1 MAPAVVI
8 LQNNM
13 ASKFI
18 LALDQGTSSSRAIVF
33 DHEGNICSVAQ
44 QEFTQH
50 FPKPGWVE
58 HDPMEIWSSEA
69 AVIAQAITKV
79 GVTGKDLA
87 AIGITNQRETTIV
100 WDAETGV
107 PVYNAIVWQD
117 RRTSAFCD
125 SLKERGLVDKIREK
139 TGLIIDAYFSG
150 TKIKW
155 ILDNVPGARE
165 KAEAGKLRFGTV
177 DSWLVWQLTR
187 GEVHVTDVTNASRT
201 MLFNINT
208 LEWDQELL
216 DLFSIPVS
224 MMPAVKSSS
233 EVYGHTK
240 TTIFAH
246 EVPIAGIA
254 GDQQAALFGQ
264 MCTDP
269 GAVKN
274 TYGTGCFLLMNT
286 GTKPILSKNN
296 LLTTIA
302 WKIGDTVNYALEG
315 SIFVGGSVVQWLR
328 DGLGIIRSS
337 SEIEALAA
345 TVEDNGGVYFVP
357 ALTGMG
363 APYWDQYAHGVIC
376 GITRG
381 TTAAH
386 IARAALEG
394 IAFQTMD
401 IVNAMEKDAGVPL
414 AELKV
419 DGGASRNNLM
429 MQFQADILGASVVRP
444 VVTET
449 TAMGACYLAGL
460 AVGYWNSLDEIKAQW
475 QVERCFKPTGADV
488 TAVKQ
493 GWIDAINRTITK

>member
-1 MAPAVVI
+1 MD
-8 LQNNM
+8 
-13 ASKFI
+13 KYI

-33 DHEGNICSVAQ
+33 DHEGNIRSTAQ
-44 QEFTQH
+44 MEFTQY

-58 HDPMEIWSSEA
+58 HNPMEIWSSEA
-69 AVIAQAITKV
+69 AVIAEAITKM
-79 GVTGKDLA
+79 GINGKDIA
-87 AIGITNQRETTIV
+87 GIGITNQRETTIV
-100 WDAETGV
+100 WDAETGE

-117 RRTSAFCD
+117 RRTSEFCD
-125 SLKERGLVDKIREK
+125 TLRDKADFIREK

-150 TKIKW
+150 TKIRW
-155 ILDNVPGARE
+155 ILDNVPGARD

-187 GEVHVTDVTNASRT
+187 GEVHVTDVSNASRT

-208 LEWDQELL
+208 LEWDKELLELL
-216 DLFSIPVS
+216 DIPAS
-224 MMPAVKSSS
+224 MMPEVRSSS
-233 EVYGHTK
+233 EVYGVTK

-246 EVPIAGIA
+246 EVPIGGIA

-264 MCTDP
+264 MCTEP
-269 GAVKN
+269 GSVKN

-286 GTKPILSKNN
+286 GEKPILSRNN
-296 LLTTIA
+296 LLTTVA
-302 WKIGDTVNYALEG
+302 WKIGDQVNYALEG

-363 APYWDQYAHGVIC
+363 APYWDQYAHGTIC

-401 IVNAMEKDAGVPL
+401 IVGAMEKDAGVKL
-414 AELKV
+414 SELKV

-429 MQFQADILGASVVRP
+429 MQFQADVLDTSVIRP
-444 VVTET
+444 KVTET

-460 AVGYWNSLDEIKAQW
+460 AVGFWSSLDEIKAQW
-475 QVERCFKPTGADV
+475 QAEHVFQPSGAD
-488 TAVKQ
+488 TAALKA
-493 GWIDAINRTITK
+493 GWADAISRTLSK

>member
-1 MAPAVVI
+1 MAE
-8 LQNNM
+8 
-13 ASKFI
+13 KFI

-33 DHEGNICSVAQ
+33 DHEGKIRSTAQ
-44 QEFTQH
+44 MEFTQY
-50 FPKPGWVE
+50 FPRPGWVE
-58 HDPMEIWSSEA
+58 HNPMEIWSSEA
-69 AVIAQAITKV
+69 GVIAEAISKV
-79 GVTGKDLA
+79 GIGGLDIA

-100 WDAETGV
+100 WDAETGQ

-117 RRTSAFCD
+117 RRTSEYCD
-125 SLKERGLVDKIREK
+125 FLKSQGLVDKSREK

-150 TKIKW
+150 TKIRW
-155 ILDNVPGARE
+155 ILENVPGARE

-177 DSWLVWQLTR
+177 DTWLVWQLTR
-187 GEVHVTDVTNASRT
+187 GEVHVTDVSNASRT
-201 MLFNINT
+201 MLFNIHD
-208 LEWDQELL
+208 LRWDNELL
-216 DLFSIPVS
+216 DLFGIPAS
-224 MMPAVKSSS
+224 MLPEVRSSS

-264 MCTDP
+264 LCTDP
-269 GAVKN
+269 GSVKN

-286 GTKPILSKNN
+286 GKKPILSKNN
-296 LLTTIA
+296 LLTTVA

-337 SEIEALAA
+337 SEVEALAA
-345 TVEDNGGVYFVP
+345 SVPDNGGVYFVP

-363 APYWDQYAHGVIC
+363 APYWDQYAHGTIC
-376 GITRG
+376 GLTRG

-401 IVNAMEKDAGVPL
+401 IVEAMSRDAGVRL

-429 MQFQADILGASVVRP
+429 MQFQADILGTSVIRP
-444 VVTET
+444 EVTET

-460 AVGYWNSLDEIKAQW
+460 AVGYWSSVDEIKQQW
-475 QVERCFKPTGADV
+475 KAEKTFHPSGRDV
-488 TAVKQ
+488 LSLKE
-493 GWIDAINRTITK
+493 GWADAISRTLSKQ

>member
-1 MAPAVVI
+1 MS
-8 LQNNM
+8 N
-13 ASKFI
+13 KYI

-33 DHEGNICSVAQ
+33 DHEGNCCSVAQ
-44 QEFTQH
+44 MEFTQY
-50 FPKPGWVE
+50 FPQPGWVE
-58 HDPMEIWSSEA
+58 HNPMEIWSSEA
-69 AVIAQAITKV
+69 AVIAEAITKL
-79 GVTGKDLA
+79 GVNGLDIA
-87 AIGITNQRETTIV
+87 GIGITNQRETTIV

-125 SLKERGLVDKIREK
+125 SLKELGLVDKIREK

-187 GEVHVTDVTNASRT
+187 GDVHVTDVTNASRT

-208 LEWDQELL
+208 LEWDDELL
-216 DLFSIPVS
+216 SMLGIPRS

-233 EVYGHTK
+233 EVYGYTK

-264 MCTDP
+264 MCTEP
-269 GAVKN
+269 GSVKN

-296 LLTTIA
+296 LLSTVA
-302 WKIGDTVNYALEG
+302 WKIGAEVSYALEG

-328 DGLGIIRSS
+328 DGLGVIRSS
-337 SEIEALAA
+337 SEVEALAA
-345 TVEDNGGVYFVP
+345 SVPDNGGVYFVP

-401 IVNAMEKDAGVPL
+401 IVHAMEKDAGVPL

-429 MQFQADILGASVVRP
+429 MQFQADILGARVVRP
-444 VVTET
+444 KVTET
-449 TAMGACYLAGL
+449 TALGAAYLAGL
-460 AVGYWNSLDEIKAQW
+460 AVGYWSSLEEIKAQW
-475 QVERCFKPTGADV
+475 QVERVFRPSGEDMAPAKA
-488 TAVKQ
+488 A
-493 GWIDAINRTITK
+493 WADAINRTISK

>member
-1 MAPAVVI
+1 MA
-8 LQNNM
+8 
-13 ASKFI
+13 KYI
-18 LALDQGTSSSRAIVF
+18 LALDQGTTSSRAIVF
-33 DHEGNICSVAQ
+33 DHEGNICSTAQ
-44 QEFTQH
+44 MEFTQY

-58 HDPMEIWSSEA
+58 HNPMEIWSSEA
-69 AVIAQAITKV
+69 AVIAEAITKI
-79 GVTGKDLA
+79 GINGKDIA
-87 AIGITNQRETTIV
+87 GIGITNQRETTIV
-100 WDAETGV
+100 WDAETGE

-117 RRTSAFCD
+117 RRTSEFCD
-125 SLKERGLVDKIREK
+125 TLRDKADFIREK

-150 TKIKW
+150 TKIRW

-165 KAEAGKLRFGTV
+165 KAKAGKLRFGTV

-187 GEVHVTDVTNASRT
+187 GMVHVTDVSNASRT

-208 LEWDQELL
+208 LEWDPELL
-216 DLFSIPVS
+216 ALLDIPAS
-224 MMPAVKSSS
+224 MMPEVRSSS

-246 EVPIAGIA
+246 PVPIGGIA

-264 MCTDP
+264 MCTAP
-269 GAVKN
+269 GSVKN

-286 GTKPILSKNN
+286 GEKPILSKNN
-296 LLTTIA
+296 LLTTVA

-345 TVEDNGGVYFVP
+345 SVQDNGGVYFVP

-363 APYWDQYAHGVIC
+363 APYWDQYARGVVC

-401 IVNAMEKDAGVPL
+401 IVGAMEKDAGVKL
-414 AELKV
+414 SELKV

-429 MQFQADILGASVVRP
+429 MQFQADVLGTSVIRP
-444 VVTET
+444 KVTET

-460 AVGYWNSLDEIKAQW
+460 AVGFWSSLDEIKAQW
-475 QVERCFKPTGADV
+475 QAERVFAPSDADV
-488 TAVKQ
+488 SSLKA
-493 GWIDAINRTITK
+493 GWADAISRTLSCHSER

>member
-1 MAPAVVI
+1 ME
-8 LQNNM
+8 QY
-13 ASKFI
+13 I

-33 DHEGNICSVAQ
+33 DHEGNIRSTAQ
-44 QEFTQH
+44 MEFTQY

-58 HDPMEIWSSEA
+58 HNPMEIWSSEA
-69 AVIAQAITKV
+69 AVIAEAITKM
-79 GVTGKDLA
+79 GINGKSIA
-87 AIGITNQRETTIV
+87 GIGITNQRETTIV
-100 WDAETGV
+100 WDAETGE

-117 RRTSAFCD
+117 RRTSEFCD
-125 SLKERGLVDKIREK
+125 TLRDKADFIREK

-150 TKIKW
+150 TKIRW

-187 GEVHVTDVTNASRT
+187 GEVHVTDVSNASRT

-208 LEWDQELL
+208 LEWDKELL
-216 DLFSIPVS
+216 ALLDIPAS
-224 MMPAVKSSS
+224 MMPEVRSSS
-233 EVYGHTK
+233 EVYGVTK

-246 EVPIAGIA
+246 EVPIGGIA

-264 MCTDP
+264 MCTEP
-269 GAVKN
+269 GSVKN

-286 GTKPILSKNN
+286 GEKPILSRNN
-296 LLTTIA
+296 LLTTVA
-302 WKIGDTVNYALEG
+302 WKIGNKVNYALEG

-337 SEIEALAA
+337 SEIEALAS
-345 TVEDNGGVYFVP
+345 TVADNGGVYFVP

-363 APYWDQYAHGVIC
+363 APYWDQYAHGTIC

-401 IVNAMEKDAGVPL
+401 IVGAMEKDAGVKL
-414 AELKV
+414 SELKV

-429 MQFQADILGASVVRP
+429 MQFQADILGTSVIRP
-444 VVTET
+444 KVTET

-460 AVGYWNSLDEIKAQW
+460 AVGFWSSLDEIKAQW
-475 QVERCFKPTGADV
+475 QAERVFTPSDAD
-488 TAVKQ
+488 TSSLKA
-493 GWIDAINRTITK
+493 GWADAISRTLTK

>member
-1 MAPAVVI
+1 ME
-8 LQNNM
+8 
-13 ASKFI
+13 ASTTSKYI

-44 QEFTQH
+44 MEFTQY

-58 HDPMEIWSSEA
+58 HNPMEIWSSEA
-69 AVIAQAITKV
+69 AVIAEAITKL
-79 GVTGKDLA
+79 GINGKSLA

-100 WDAETGV
+100 WDAETGA

-125 SLKERGLVDKIREK
+125 QLKAQGLVDKIREK

-165 KAEAGKLRFGTV
+165 KALAGQLRFGTV

-201 MLFNINT
+201 MLFNIHT
-208 LEWDQELL
+208 LEWDKELL
-216 DLFSIPVS
+216 DLLDIPAS

-254 GDQQAALFGQ
+254 GDQQSALFGQ
-264 MCTDP
+264 MCIEP
-269 GAVKN
+269 GSVKN

-286 GTKPILSKNN
+286 GSKPILSQNN
-296 LLTTIA
+296 LLTTVA
-302 WKIGDTVNYALEG
+302 WKIGDCVNYALEG

-345 TVEDNGGVYFVP
+345 SVPDNGGVYFVP

-381 TTAAH
+381 TTSAH

-401 IVNAMEKDAGVPL
+401 IVHAMEKDAGVPL

-429 MQFQADILGASVVRP
+429 MQFQADILGACVVRP
-444 VVTET
+444 QVTET

-475 QVERCFKPTGADV
+475 QVERCFQPTGEDMSA
-488 TAVKQ
+488 ARK
-493 GWIDAINRTITK
+493 GWADAIGRTISK

>member
-1 MAPAVVI
+1 MEE
-8 LQNNM
+8 
-13 ASKFI
+13 KFI

-33 DHEGNICSVAQ
+33 DRDGNVRSVAQ
-44 QEFTQH
+44 KEFTQH

-58 HDPMEIWSSEA
+58 HDPKEIWSSEA
-69 AVIAQAITKV
+69 SVIAEAITAL
-79 GVTGKDLA
+79 GINGKDIA
-87 AIGITNQRETTIV
+87 GIGITNQRETTIV
-100 WDAETGV
+100 WDAETGE

-125 SLKERGLVDKIREK
+125 QLKAQGLVDRIREK

-150 TKIKW
+150 TKIRW
-155 ILDNVPGARE
+155 ILDNVPGARARA
-165 KAEAGKLRFGTV
+165 KAGKLRFGTV
-177 DSWLVWQLTR
+177 DSWLIWNLTR
-187 GEVHVTDVTNASRT
+187 GEVHVTDVSNASRT

-208 LEWDQELL
+208 LSWDEELLELL
-216 DLFSIPVS
+216 DVPAS
-224 MMPAVKSSS
+224 MMPSVRSSS

-264 MCTDP
+264 MCTVP
-269 GAVKN
+269 GSVKN

-286 GTKPILSKNN
+286 GDKPILSKNN
-296 LLTTIA
+296 LLTTVA
-302 WKIGDTVNYALEG
+302 WKIGETVNYALEG

-337 SEIEALAA
+337 SEVEALAA
-345 TVEDNGGVYFVP
+345 SVPDNGGVYFVP

-363 APYWDQYAHGVIC
+363 APYWDQYAHGTIC
-376 GITRG
+376 GLTRG

-401 IVNAMEKDAGVPL
+401 IVAAMERDAGVKL
-414 AELKV
+414 SELKV

-429 MQFQADILGASVVRP
+429 MQFQADILGASVIRP
-444 VVTET
+444 QVTET
-449 TAMGACYLAGL
+449 TALGACYLAGL
-460 AVGYWNSLDEIKAQW
+460 AVGFWGSLDEVKRQW
-475 QVERCFKPTGADV
+475 QAERIFLPSDAD
-488 TAVKQ
+488 TAPAKA
-493 GWIDAINRTITK
+493 GWADAIQRTLTK

>member
-1 MAPAVVI
+1 ME
-8 LQNNM
+8 
-13 ASKFI
+13 ASTTSKYI

-44 QEFTQH
+44 MEFTQY

-58 HDPMEIWSSEA
+58 HNPMEIWSSEA
-69 AVIAQAITKV
+69 AVIAEAITKL
-79 GVTGKDLA
+79 GINGKSLA

-125 SLKERGLVDKIREK
+125 ELKAQGLVDKIRQK

-165 KAEAGKLRFGTV
+165 KALAGQLRFGTV

-201 MLFNINT
+201 MLFNIHT
-208 LEWDQELL
+208 LEWDKELL
-216 DLFSIPVS
+216 DLLGIPAS

-254 GDQQAALFGQ
+254 GDQQSALFGQ
-264 MCTDP
+264 MCIEP
-269 GAVKN
+269 GSVKN

-286 GTKPILSKNN
+286 GSKPILSKNN
-296 LLTTIA
+296 LLTTVA
-302 WKIGDTVNYALEG
+302 WKIGDCVNYALEG

-328 DGLGIIRSS
+328 DGLGVIRSS

-345 TVEDNGGVYFVP
+345 SVPDNGGVYFVP

-381 TTAAH
+381 TTSAH

-401 IVNAMEKDAGVPL
+401 IVHAMEKDAGVPL

-429 MQFQADILGASVVRP
+429 MQFQADILGACVVRP
-444 VVTET
+444 QVTET

-475 QVERCFKPTGADV
+475 QVERCFQPTGEDMSA
-488 TAVKQ
+488 ARK
-493 GWIDAINRTITK
+493 GWADAIGRTISK

>member
-1 MAPAVVI
+1 MSA
-8 LQNNM
+8 NY
-13 ASKFI
+13 I

-33 DHEGNICSVAQ
+33 DHEGHICSVAQ

-50 FPKPGWVE
+50 FPQPGWVE
-58 HDPMEIWSSEA
+58 HNPMEIWSSEA
-69 AVIAQAITKV
+69 AVIAQAISEI
-79 GVTGKDLA
+79 GVTGKDIA

-100 WDAETGV
+100 WDAETGL

-125 SLKERGLVDKIREK
+125 ELKARGLVEKIREK

-155 ILDNVPGARE
+155 ILDHVEGARE

-187 GEVHVTDVTNASRT
+187 GQVHVTDVSNASRT

-208 LEWDQELL
+208 LEWDKELLELL
-216 DLFSIPVS
+216 DIPAS
-224 MMPAVKSSS
+224 MMPRVCSSS

-264 MCTDP
+264 MCTAP
-269 GAVKN
+269 GSVKN

-286 GTKPILSKNN
+286 GEKPILSRNN
-296 LLTTIA
+296 LLTTVA
-302 WKIGDTVNYALEG
+302 WKIGDKVNYALEG

-345 TVEDNGGVYFVP
+345 SVPDNGGVYFVP

-381 TTAAH
+381 STSAH

-401 IVNAMEKDAGVPL
+401 IVNAMEKDAGVKL
-414 AELKV
+414 SELKV

-429 MQFQADILGASVVRP
+429 MQFQADILGTSVIRP
-444 VVTET
+444 EVTET

-460 AVGYWNSLDEIKAQW
+460 AVGFWGSLDEIKKQW
-475 QVERCFKPTGADV
+475 KAERTFTPSGADV
-488 TAVKQ
+488 TAVKE
-493 GWIDAINRTITK
+493 GWADAIRRTVKQ

>member
-1 MAPAVVI
+1 MT
-8 LQNNM
+8 N
-13 ASKFI
+13 KFI

-33 DHEGNICSVAQ
+33 DHEGNIRSVAQ
-44 QEFTQH
+44 QEFTQY
-50 FPKPGWVE
+50 FPQPGWVE
-58 HDPMEIWSSEA
+58 HNPMEIWSSEA
-69 AVIAQAITKV
+69 AVVAQAIS
-79 GVTGKDLA
+79 GIGIGGLDIA

-100 WDAETGV
+100 WDARTGT

-125 SLKERGLVDKIREK
+125 TLKERGLVDRIREK
-139 TGLIIDAYFSG
+139 TGLIIDAYFSA

-165 KAEAGKLRFGTV
+165 KARAGELRFGTV

-187 GEVHVTDVTNASRT
+187 GEVHITDVSNASRT
-201 MLFNINT
+201 MLFNIHT
-208 LEWDQELL
+208 LEWDKELLELL
-216 DLFSIPVS
+216 DIPLS

-264 MCTDP
+264 MCTEP

-286 GTKPILSKNN
+286 GGKPILSRNN
-296 LLTTIA
+296 LLTTVA
-302 WKIGDTVNYALEG
+302 WKIGDCVNYALEG

-345 TVEDNGGVYFVP
+345 SVPDNGGVYFVP

-401 IVNAMEKDAGVPL
+401 IVRAMEKDAGVPL

-429 MQFQADILGASVVRP
+429 MQFQADILGAKVVRP

-449 TAMGACYLAGL
+449 TAMGAAYLAGL
-460 AVGYWNSLDEIKAQW
+460 AVGYWSSLDEIKAQW
-475 QVERCFKPTGADV
+475 QVERCFTPPGADV
-488 TAVKQ
+488 SAVKD
-493 GWIDAINRTITK
+493 GWADAIGRTVTK